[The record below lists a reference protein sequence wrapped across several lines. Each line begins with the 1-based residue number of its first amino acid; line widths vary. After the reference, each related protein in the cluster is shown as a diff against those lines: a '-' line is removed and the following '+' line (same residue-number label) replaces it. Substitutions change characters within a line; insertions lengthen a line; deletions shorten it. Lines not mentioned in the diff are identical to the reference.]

1 MNCDFID
8 NRGAGGNTSA
18 MTTENKPADNLSIIE
33 RALAGL
39 VADGATDALDS
50 LLREDFVHH
59 RPDATRTKADWL
71 AAVRAVPLDDLRV
84 ELQHVLADGDRVVM
98 VSRRRLD
105 GGGPGITGVDIWRLE
120 DGLIVE
126 GWETIE
132 PVGDAT
138 ANFTWWQPAGST
150 V

>member
-8 NRGAGGNTSA
+8 NRDAGGNTSA
-18 MTTENKPADNLSIIE
+18 MTSENELPDNRSIIE
-33 RALAGL
+33 RALNGL
-39 VADGATDALDS
+39 VAGGDTQALDR
-50 LLREDFVHH
+50 LLHKDFVHH
-59 RPDATRTKADWL
+59 RPDATRTKAEWL
-71 AAVRAVPLDDLRV
+71 AAVRAVPLDALRV
-84 ELQHVLADGDRVVM
+84 ELQHVLAEGDRVVM

-105 GGGPGITGVDIWRLE
+105 GGGPGITGVDVWRLE

-138 ANFTWWQPAGST
+138 VNFTWWQPAGST